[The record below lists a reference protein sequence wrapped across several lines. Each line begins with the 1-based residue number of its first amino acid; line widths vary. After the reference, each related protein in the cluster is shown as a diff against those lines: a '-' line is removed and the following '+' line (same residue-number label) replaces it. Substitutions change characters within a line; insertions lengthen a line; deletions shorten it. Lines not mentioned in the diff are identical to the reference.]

1 LSETRKEETALLVK
15 AERSLAVAN
24 ELLHS
29 GHADFAAS
37 RLYYGCFYIA
47 EALLLH
53 EDLRFS
59 RHGQVLA
66 QYGRIFA
73 KPERLDRHFHRLL
86 ERTFSLRQV
95 ADYSAEAEINP
106 TEISDL
112 VSQGS
117 EFLHAAR
124 AYLGIESR
132 TSESSEGD
140 TEKDEQENRG

>member
-1 LSETRKEETALLVK
+1 VSI
-15 AERSLAVAN
+15 
-24 ELLHS
+24 S
-29 GHADFAAS
+29 GEFSVRLWGVFHVRRHAS

-53 EDLRFS
+53 EGLRFS

-73 KPERLDRHFHRLL
+73 KPERLDRRFHRLL

-106 TEISDL
+106 EEIGDL
-112 VSQGS
+112 FSQGV
-117 EFLHAAR
+117 EFLTAAR
-124 AYLGIESR
+124 SYLSITSG
-132 TSESSEGD
+132 TSENSDSDAE
-140 TEKDEQENRG
+140 